1 MLISNLSQIL
11 AWKKNL
17 FLISFAVD
25 TLVKTWSPL
34 VWLAPNEKY
43 LPGDVRTFLTHVH
56 AEREKQSN
64 KKIKDIGD
72 NLGTYSNYYQND
84 GFEDLIYYEGV
95 DAPSVSGGGTTVQ
108 NNRKRRNFDK
118 DTSLEYIFE
127 LPIDDASENWYLV
140 TNEELGKV
148 EDSTLLPL
156 HNSLIEYLYIFF
168 LTLFHTDSLM
178 KNKSSFIFGENPS
191 KVPIYAVVSMCSGS
205 GDNDFNHKNGEQLKP
220 TSETLYVK
228 QWMMFRE

>member
-1 MLISNLSQIL
+1 MP
-11 AWKKNL
+11 KP
-17 FLISFAVD
+17 FHFFCAVD

-56 AEREKQSN
+56 AEREKNGN

-72 NLGTYSNYYQND
+72 NLGTYSHYYQND
-84 GFEDLIYYEGV
+84 GFEDLIYYEGA
-95 DAPSVSGGGTTVQ
+95 DSPSAAGSNSIQ

-148 EDSTLLPL
+148 DRVTHYNL
-156 HNSLIEYLYIFF
+156 
-168 LTLFHTDSLM
+168 
-178 KNKSSFIFGENPS
+178 
-191 KVPIYAVVSMCSGS
+191 
-205 GDNDFNHKNGEQLKP
+205 
-220 TSETLYVK
+220 
-228 QWMMFRE
+228 